1 MGGTAEYMAIL
12 RILSSLSQKE
22 KLQMISFL
30 RALKGSEDSLPPH
43 ASALEIKT

>member
-1 MGGTAEYMAIL
+1 MGGNAEYVEIL
-12 RILSSLSQKE
+12 RILASLSKKE
-22 KLQMISFL
+22 KLQIISFL